1 MKISLIF
8 QNSSKIYYSPSR
20 VEKDDC
26 RHAEKVSS
34 TIEHRKLY
42 IRNLIW
48 VNVVGLKEK
57 LYVTFVLEVKTR
69 TEKFVDQMQLGE
81 KIGKQNNE

>member
-1 MKISLIF
+1 MRISL
-8 QNSSKIYYSPSR
+8 
-20 VEKDDC
+20 
-26 RHAEKVSS
+26 
-34 TIEHRKLY
+34 IEHRKLY